1 MGSFGDRGSSSL
13 RILYHHRTRGE
24 DAQGIHIN
32 ALCEAFR
39 ELGHEV
45 KIVALT
51 VKGNEKNQNT
61 NNKPIRQ
68 SNSILNLKIPHWFYE
83 ILAILYNIPS
93 IFFIIISVLRFKP
106 DFIYER
112 YSLFTV
118 SGLCIAKLF
127 NLPFILEMNAPLS
140 LEMKLY
146 ESLSFKKLAKWYE
159 DWMCYKSTKT
169 VVVSAAMR
177 DIFLQQ
183 GFPVQKFMVIPNG
196 VDPKYFHPKVNGDTI
211 RKSLTLKN
219 EFVVGFVGWMRKWHG
234 IDILIDA
241 IAILENKIPTLRLL
255 LVGDGPAVAELKTKS
270 KKLGVA
276 EKIIFIGPVTKNL
289 VPNYIAAMDVAVQPD
304 VTAYASPIKL
314 FEYLAMGK
322 AIIAPR
328 KQNIVEILED
338 GKHALLYSSQN
349 EKELADKIEKL
360 YLDIELK
367 NSLSVEAVKLVKE
380 KGFYWQSNANRI
392 VEYIKQG

>member
-1 MGSFGDRGSSSL
+1 MKV
-13 RILYHHRTRGE
+13 LYHHRTRGE

-51 VKGNEKNQNT
+51 AKGNEKNQNT

-68 SNSILNLKIPHWFYE
+68 SHSILNLKIPHWFYE
-83 ILAILYNIPS
+83 ILAILYNIPA

-127 NLPFILEMNAPLS
+127 KLPFILEMNAPLS

-183 GFPVQKFMVIPNG
+183 GFPVQKFSVIPNG
-196 VDPKYFHPKVNGDTI
+196 VDPKYFHPKVKGNTI
-211 RKSLTLKN
+211 RKSLNLKN

-234 IDILIDA
+234 IHFLVDA
-241 IAILENKIPTLRLL
+241 IAILQNKIPSLRLL
-255 LVGDGPAVAELKTKS
+255 LVGDGPAVAELKTRS

-349 EKELADKIEKL
+349 EKELADKIETL
-360 YLDIELK
+360 YLDSELK

-380 KGFYWQSNANRI
+380 KGFYWQSNAKRI
-392 VEYIKQG
+392 IKYIEQG